1 MDYKQ
6 LRLCDPQHIRLCPRK
21 LWVSSGLHLHKRWFV
36 HAEKISQITMAYD
49 SAESTYK
56 IKQVNDPKLFYNN
69 DYTLNDY

>member
-1 MDYKQ
+1 
-6 LRLCDPQHIRLCPRK
+6 
-21 LWVSSGLHLHKRWFV
+21 
-36 HAEKISQITMAYD
+36 MAYD